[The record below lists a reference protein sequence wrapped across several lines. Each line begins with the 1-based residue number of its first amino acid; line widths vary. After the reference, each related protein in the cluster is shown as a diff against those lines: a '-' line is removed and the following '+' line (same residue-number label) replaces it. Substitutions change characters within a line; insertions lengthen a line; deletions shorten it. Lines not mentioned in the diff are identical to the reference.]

1 VFGTRTSRIERT
13 RNEQN
18 RMKLTRRTIA
28 GLASLVLSGVLLAT
42 GSHSASSA
50 PMRFGLVIFALTSL
64 TILTLRLTRTITLR
78 NRRVDRRLL
87 VLLAFATIVP
97 AVLVGALGAA
107 TAWLSAASDRA
118 RSAKVIYESETRRL
132 RDELGVA
139 LEGVGD
145 SPGPDAAAR
154 LRSVAALHAR
164 RGEYVSIWLSDGA
177 WNLVA
182 GDSVV
187 SAAALRAWPADSTG
201 AATMAIVRE
210 VPYAAARVGVTEGGH
225 QRVAI
230 ALVPADGALKNSIAR
245 EIAAPLDLPRYTA
258 APSKNAA
265 GPASNR
271 AGGSER
277 TIDLYKESF
286 FRGFA
291 ALHGLLWTGAEW
303 IEADQFLMA
312 RLPFLALFSG
322 LSRNGIVTPVALV
335 PFVFLAVFFLLGV
348 RILVVNGQTLRAIGT
363 SITSAVGALRGGVD
377 ALRAG
382 RLEHRISI
390 AGSDELWDVAA
401 GFNQATEGL
410 ERGRLAELEQAR
422 MKGDLELARRI
433 QTRLLPA
440 EAPTVEGLD
449 VAGLS
454 LPALEVGGDYYDH
467 VPLGDGRVAL
477 VLADVSGKGVPA
489 ALLMSAFRASL
500 LGQLDSHS
508 DPAHALANV
517 NRFLHRSV
525 EPGRFVTAFLAIVDG
540 RSGRIEYCNAGHN
553 PPFLVGEKGGATP
566 LETGGLLLAMMED
579 AKYERGEASLEPG
592 QTLVIYSD
600 GAVEAKDAS
609 DTTWGE
615 DRLVTQVR
623 DRADESCGEAA
634 RGIASDI
641 RAFEGTQGPSDDLT
655 LLLARRNIS
664 EPEAGT

>member
-1 VFGTRTSRIERT
+1 
-13 RNEQN
+13 
-18 RMKLTRRTIA
+18 MKLTRRTIA

-265 GPASNR
+265 GPASKW

-312 RLPFLALFSG
+312 RLPFLAWRMTRSAGSPSLGNSGKRVTAPKRRASSGRSSGSTSG
-322 LSRNGIVTPVALV
+322 LWIRVSRPFGAAKVASE
-335 PFVFLAVFFLLGV
+335 
-348 RILVVNGQTLRAIGT
+348 RIQA
-363 SITSAVGALRGGVD
+363 SSAPSCMMCAAARPESG
-377 ALRAG
+377 AG
-382 RLEHRISI
+382 RTVPS
-390 AGSDELWDVAA
+390 AW
-401 GFNQATEGL
+401 
-410 ERGRLAELEQAR
+410 
-422 MKGDLELARRI
+422 KG
-433 QTRLLPA
+433 
-440 EAPTVEGLD
+440 G
-449 VAGLS
+449 
-454 LPALEVGGDYYDH
+454 
-467 VPLGDGRVAL
+467 
-477 VLADVSGKGVPA
+477 
-489 ALLMSAFRASL
+489 
-500 LGQLDSHS
+500 
-508 DPAHALANV
+508 
-517 NRFLHRSV
+517 
-525 EPGRFVTAFLAIVDG
+525 LAI
-540 RSGRIEYCNAGHN
+540 
-553 PPFLVGEKGGATP
+553 
-566 LETGGLLLAMMED
+566 
-579 AKYERGEASLEPG
+579 
-592 QTLVIYSD
+592 
-600 GAVEAKDAS
+600 
-609 DTTWGE
+609 TW
-615 DRLVTQVR
+615 
-623 DRADESCGEAA
+623 S
-634 RGIASDI
+634 
-641 RAFEGTQGPSDDLT
+641 
-655 LLLARRNIS
+655 
-664 EPEAGT
+664 